1 VSFQL
6 YFVWAAHS
14 SVACSAFFIVR
25 LIMSDSHPA
34 ARSPGVGHRRGPP
47 RRNLTDGPIGK
58 TLFMFALPVLGGN
71 ALQSLNGTVNAFWVS
86 HSLGVAAVTAISNAN
101 IIMMLMLGAVFGV
114 SMAANILV
122 AQSFGADDMPMVK
135 RVVGTAN
142 TFFVVLS
149 TSLATA
155 GYFLTPQ
162 ILKAIHTP
170 LDAQADAIAYLRVI
184 FVAMPFMYY
193 FAFMQMAQRGGG
205 DSRTPF
211 YFMLLAVVL
220 DSSFNPLL
228 IRGIGPFPKLG
239 IAGSASATLI
249 GQGVSLVCL
258 MIFLYRRKS
267 HLVLHRTELRF
278 LRPDP
283 SILRALVTKGLPMG
297 VQMLVMSGAA
307 LAMIQF
313 VNRFGSMTTA
323 AYGASSQVWM
333 YVQMPAM
340 ALSAA
345 VSSMAAQNVGAQRWG
360 RVSEIARTGVAM
372 GLVLT
377 GFVVVLIY
385 LLSQW
390 ILMLFLPAGSP
401 ALPIA
406 YHVSGIATWSFM
418 ALSIT
423 FTLFGVVRAT
433 GAVWPPLM
441 ILIAS
446 MWLIRVP
453 FANFLIPRFGA
464 DAIWWS
470 FPLGTISSAVLAALY
485 YRFGGWRKSRFLET
499 DVHGSAADGGVG
511 APSMDGVDDPLD
523 IAEALTAEF

>member
-1 VSFQL
+1 
-6 YFVWAAHS
+6 
-14 SVACSAFFIVR
+14 
-25 LIMSDSHPA
+25 MSDSPPA
-34 ARSPGVGHRRGPP
+34 PRPPGAGPRSGPP
-47 RRNLTDGPIGK
+47 RRNLTEGPIGK
-58 TLFMFALPVLGGN
+58 TLFLFALPVLGGN

-101 IIMMLMLGAVFGV
+101 IIMMLMLGGVFGV

-122 AQSFGADDMPMVK
+122 AQAFGAEDMRMVK

-149 TSLATA
+149 TGLALI
-155 GYFLTPQ
+155 GYLFTPQ
-162 ILKAIHTP
+162 ILKGIHTP
-170 LDAQADAIAYLRVI
+170 IDAQADAIAYLRVI

-193 FAFMQMAQRGGG
+193 FNFMQMAQRGGG

-220 DSSFNPLL
+220 DSTFNPLL

-239 IAGSASATLI
+239 IAGSATATLI
-249 GQGVSLVCL
+249 GNGVSLACL

-267 HLVLHRTELRF
+267 HLVLHSSDLRF
-278 LRPDP
+278 LKPQAE
-283 SILRALVTKGLPMG
+283 ILRALITKGLPMG

-307 LAMIQF
+307 LVMIQF

-323 AYGASSQVWM
+323 AYGAASQVWM

-345 VSSMAAQNVGAQRWG
+345 VSSMAAQNVGAQRWD
-360 RVSEIARTGVAM
+360 RVGQIARIGVGM

-377 GFVVVLIY
+377 GAVVVVIY

-390 ILMLFLPAGSP
+390 IYMLFLPAGSP

-406 YHVSGIATWSFM
+406 FHIGAVATWAFM

-433 GAVWPPLM
+433 GAVWPPLF

-446 MWLIRVP
+446 MWIIRVP
-453 FANFLIPRFGA
+453 FADLLIPRFGA

-470 FPLGTISSAVLAALY
+470 FPMGTISSATLASLY
-485 YRFGGWRKSRFLET
+485 YRFGGWRKSRFLES
-499 DVHGSAADGGVG
+499 DAHGTASDTGVG
-511 APSMDGVDDPLD
+511 APSMDGVDEPLT
-523 IAEALTAEF
+523 IAEGLAAEG

>member
-1 VSFQL
+1 
-6 YFVWAAHS
+6 
-14 SVACSAFFIVR
+14 
-25 LIMSDSHPA
+25 MSDSASAVP
-34 ARSPGVGHRRGPP
+34 RPGAGHRQPP
-47 RRNLTDGPIGK
+47 RRNLTEGPIGK

-101 IIMMLMLGAVFGV
+101 IIMMLLLGAVFGV

-135 RVVGTAN
+135 RVIGTAI

-149 TSLATA
+149 VSLATI
-155 GYFLTPQ
+155 GYVFTPQ
-162 ILKAIHTP
+162 ILKLIHTP
-170 LDAQADAIAYLRVI
+170 PEAIAYLRVI

-220 DSSFNPLL
+220 DSGLNPLL

-239 IAGSASATLI
+239 IAGSAMATLI
-249 GQGVSLVCL
+249 GQGISLICL
-258 MIFLYRRKS
+258 MIFLYRRNS
-267 HLVLHRTELRF
+267 HLVLRGKEFRL
-278 LRPDP
+278 LKPDP
-283 SILRALVTKGLPMG
+283 TILRALVTKGLPMG

-313 VNRFGSMTTA
+313 VNRYGSLTTA

-345 VSSMAAQNVGAQRWG
+345 VSSMAAQNVGAQRWD
-360 RVSEIARTGVAM
+360 RVSKVAGIGVVM
-372 GLVLT
+372 GLAIT
-377 GFVVVLIY
+377 GSVVVIIY
-385 LLSQW
+385 ALAQW
-390 ILMLFLPAGSP
+390 VLMLFLPSGSA

-406 YHVSGIATWSFM
+406 YHINNIATWSFM
-418 ALSIT
+418 SLSIT

-433 GAVWPPLM
+433 GAVWPPLF
-441 ILIAS
+441 ILITS

-453 FANFLIPRFGA
+453 FADLFIPRFGA

-470 FPLGTISSAVLAALY
+470 FPLGTTSSAALAALY
-485 YRFGGWRKSRFLET
+485 YRFGGWRKSRFIEVDNQGEAHET
-499 DVHGSAADGGVG
+499 GLGTPVMDTDDASKAVAAEGF
-511 APSMDGVDDPLD
+511 A
-523 IAEALTAEF
+523 AEV

>member
-1 VSFQL
+1 
-6 YFVWAAHS
+6 
-14 SVACSAFFIVR
+14 
-25 LIMSDSHPA
+25 MSDSHSA
-34 ARSPGVGHRRGPP
+34 APRAGAGHRPPP
-47 RRNLTDGPIGK
+47 RHNLIEGPIGK

-101 IIMMLMLGAVFGV
+101 IIMMLMLGSVFGV

-135 RVVGTAN
+135 KVIGTAN

-149 TSLATA
+149 ASLATA
-155 GYFLTPQ
+155 GYLLTPQ

-170 LDAQADAIAYLRVI
+170 LDAQPEAIAYLRVI

-205 DSRTPF
+205 DSKTPF

-220 DSSFNPLL
+220 DSGFNPLL

-239 IAGSASATLI
+239 IAGSAVATLI

-258 MIFLYRRKS
+258 MVFLYARNS
-267 HLVLHRTELRF
+267 HLVLWGKEFRL
-278 LRPDP
+278 LKPDP
-283 SILRALVTKGLPMG
+283 TILRALVMKGLPMG

-313 VNRFGSMTTA
+313 VNRYGSMTTA

-345 VSSMAAQNVGAQRWG
+345 VSSMAAQNVGAQRWD
-360 RVSEIARTGVAM
+360 RVSRVAGIGVVM
-372 GLVLT
+372 GLAIT
-377 GFVVVLIY
+377 GAVVVVIY
-385 LLSQW
+385 LLAHW
-390 ILMLFLPAGSP
+390 VLMLFLPAGSA

-406 YHVSGIATWSFM
+406 YHINNIATWAFM
-418 ALSIT
+418 ALTIT

-433 GAVWPPLM
+433 GAVWPPLF
-441 ILIAS
+441 ILITS

-453 FANFLIPRFGA
+453 FANFFIPILGS

-470 FPLGTISSAVLAALY
+470 FPLGTISSAALATVY
-485 YRFGGWRKSRFLET
+485 YRYGGWRKSRFMEP
-499 DVHGSAADGGVG
+499 DRREGDVG
-511 APSMDGVDDPLD
+511 AGLGAPVLD
-523 IAEALTAEF
+523 AVE